1 MVYYLKTVDKQGV
14 SAQYTYDS
22 LRSAYVAYE
31 TAVHDN
37 AIIRATLWVNGL
49 AVPLAEFDRT
59 KVIRSDD
66 QNIVYNIIN

>member
-1 MVYYLKTVDKQGV
+1 MIFYLRTVDRQRETI
-14 SAQYTYDS
+14 QLPYDS